1 MVKAIIPECW
11 FRNRDRSNCIIATIG
26 DNDANLAKFNLS
38 DRQISIQ
45 EDKSQC

>member
-1 MVKAIIPECW
+1 MVKGIISGCW
-11 FRNRDRSNCIIATIG
+11 FRNRARSNCIIATIG

-38 DRQISIQ
+38 DRQIPIL